1 MYAQRNFYNTK
12 CRVCDMCYCP
22 GLQSEERLHQDYH
35 KRVTHGIVY
44 KGVRKKKSPMS

>member
-1 MYAQRNFYNTK
+1 
-12 CRVCDMCYCP
+12 MCYCP

-44 KGVRKKKSPMS
+44 KGFRKEKNIAHVLSLKP